1 MKNSEKENLVKT
13 LKLILALGLAAA
25 LFVGCSKSDTNSNS
39 SSNSNSSNTK
49 SSGSSTTTTT
59 TTTTNTPS
67 TTSSTSS
74 TTTSS
79 SNNSSSAGGGET
91 FTHQEGG
98 IQFTA
103 PAGWKAEPNGDRMT
117 LSTSDGSL
125 SVVIFVATEDNLKAA
140 TDALDR
146 ELGKVV
152 QNVKPNGE
160 AKETNVNGMQAVS
173 QAGTGEV
180 NGQQIQWAVDLLQA
194 KRPVIVLSFAD
205 PGVWEKHQ
213 GEYQQFAG
221 SIKKVE

>member
-1 MKNSEKENLVKT
+1 MKT

-25 LFVGCSKSDTNSNS
+25 LFVGCSKSDTNSSNS
-39 SSNSNSSNTK
+39 SNSSNTK
-49 SSGSSTTTTT
+49 ASNSSTTTTST
-59 TTTTNTPS
+59 TTTTNSP
-67 TTSSTSS
+67 SS
-74 TTTSS
+74 TTTASNTATSS
-79 SNNSSSAGGGET
+79 SESSSSSGGGQVY
-91 FTHQEGG
+91 THEEGG

-103 PAGWKAEPNGDRMT
+103 PAGWKAEPSGDRMT

-140 TDALDR
+140 TDALDK
-146 ELGKVV
+146 ELGKVI

-160 AKETNVNGMQAVS
+160 ARETNVNGMQAVS

-213 GEYQQFAG
+213 GEYQQFAK